1 MIKSNNHSNYLQEI
15 YNPKINYLKEILNK
29 LDKNIL
35 TSFKNVIQITGTNGK
50 GSTTA
55 FLRSILETSDFSVN
69 VFTSPHLIN
78 ERERIRI
85 HSKLITESYLQDIK
99 TLVQDT
105 INNIK
110 KETPNIYQQDLGFFY
125 LYTIYAL
132 FAFFKN
138 PADFTILE
146 VGIGG
151 RYDSTNILPQ
161 NLAAIFSSISLD
173 HKEFLGN
180 TQAKIALEK
189 SFIIKKDSIVI
200 SSNQTK
206 KVLEVLKNQ
215 SINFSAKNFIHPK
228 KDYFIKNNI
237 LYYQNQQISLQN
249 KSLKGDIQNQNASL
263 AAVTAL
269 ALNHKFNN
277 KFNRKTIEK
286 GLSLAKWEGRNQI
299 FTNLYNLPL
308 LSPNKILL
316 DGAHN
321 TNGLKLLFKHA
332 VNELKFS
339 SNNTILIFGMLSKK
353 DIQPACSLIVD
364 SIFQD
369 IYTIQISS
377 KESATQEEIK
387 TQMLQIAQKSNKS
400 KNILSFL
407 TIKDV
412 FKFLI
417 KNNLNNKNIIIC
429 GSLYLVGEILSDN
442 NITIK

>member
-1 MIKSNNHSNYLQEI
+1 MIKSNKNSNYLQEI

-99 TLVQDT
+99 TLVQET

-110 KETPNIYQQDLGFFY
+110 KENPNIYQQDLGFFY

-161 NLAAIFSSISLD
+161 NLVAIFSSISLD

-200 SSNQTK
+200 SSHQTK

-237 LYYQNQQISLQN
+237 LYYQNKKISLQS
-249 KSLKGDIQNQNASL
+249 KFLQGDIQNQNAAL

-269 ALNHKFNN
+269 TLNHKFNI
-277 KFNRKTIEK
+277 KKIEK
-286 GLSLAKWEGRNQI
+286 GLSLAQWEGRNQI
-299 FTNLYNLPL
+299 FTNLYNLQL

-321 TNGLKLLFKHA
+321 INGLKLLLKHA
-332 VNELKFS
+332 VNELKFN

-353 DIQPACSLIVD
+353 DIKAACNLIID

-369 IYTIQISS
+369 IYIIQINSQ
-377 KESATQEEIK
+377 ESATQEEIK

-407 TIKDV
+407 NIQDV

-442 NITIK
+442 NIAIK

>member
-1 MIKSNNHSNYLQEI
+1 MIKSNKNSNYLQEI

-78 ERERIRI
+78 ERERVRI

-161 NLAAIFSSISLD
+161 NLVAIFSSISLD

-200 SSNQTK
+200 SSHQTK

-237 LYYQNQQISLQN
+237 LYYQNKKISLQS
-249 KSLKGDIQNQNASL
+249 KFLQGDIQNQNAAL

-269 ALNHKFNN
+269 TLNHKFNI
-277 KFNRKTIEK
+277 KKIEK
-286 GLSLAKWEGRNQI
+286 GLSLAQWEGRNQI
-299 FTNLYNLPL
+299 FTNLYNLQL

-321 TNGLKLLFKHA
+321 INGLKLLLKHA
-332 VNELKFS
+332 VNELKFN

-353 DIQPACSLIVD
+353 DIKAACNLIID

-369 IYTIQISS
+369 IYIIQINSQ
-377 KESATQEEIK
+377 ESATQEEIK

-407 TIKDV
+407 NIQDV

-429 GSLYLVGEILSDN
+429 GSLYLVGEILRDN
-442 NITIK
+442 NIAIK

>member
-1 MIKSNNHSNYLQEI
+1 MIKSNKNSNYLQEI

-110 KETPNIYQQDLGFFY
+110 KENPNIYQQDLGFFY

-146 VGIGG
+146 VGIGA

-161 NLAAIFSSISLD
+161 NLVAIFSSISLD

-200 SSNQTK
+200 SSHQTK

-228 KDYFIKNNI
+228 K
-237 LYYQNQQISLQN
+237 
-249 KSLKGDIQNQNASL
+249 
-263 AAVTAL
+263 
-269 ALNHKFNN
+269 
-277 KFNRKTIEK
+277 
-286 GLSLAKWEGRNQI
+286 
-299 FTNLYNLPL
+299 
-308 LSPNKILL
+308 
-316 DGAHN
+316 
-321 TNGLKLLFKHA
+321 
-332 VNELKFS
+332 
-339 SNNTILIFGMLSKK
+339 
-353 DIQPACSLIVD
+353 
-364 SIFQD
+364 
-369 IYTIQISS
+369 
-377 KESATQEEIK
+377 
-387 TQMLQIAQKSNKS
+387 
-400 KNILSFL
+400 
-407 TIKDV
+407 TIKV
-412 FKFLI
+412 
-417 KNNLNNKNIIIC
+417 
-429 GSLYLVGEILSDN
+429 
-442 NITIK
+442 T

>member
-1 MIKSNNHSNYLQEI
+1 MIKSNKNSNYLQEI

-99 TLVQDT
+99 TLVQET

-110 KETPNIYQQDLGFFY
+110 KENPNIYQQDLGFFY

-161 NLAAIFSSISLD
+161 NLVAIFSSISLD

-200 SSNQTK
+200 SSHQTK

-237 LYYQNQQISLQN
+237 LYYQNKKISLQS
-249 KSLKGDIQNQNASL
+249 KFLQGDIQNQNAAL

-269 ALNHKFNN
+269 TLNHKFNI
-277 KFNRKTIEK
+277 KKIEK
-286 GLSLAKWEGRNQI
+286 GLSLAQWEGRNQI
-299 FTNLYNLPL
+299 FTNLYNLQL

-321 TNGLKLLFKHA
+321 INGLKLLFKHA
-332 VNELKFS
+332 VNELKFN

-353 DIQPACSLIVD
+353 DIKAACNLIID

-369 IYTIQISS
+369 IYIIQINSQ
-377 KESATQEEIK
+377 ESATQEEIK

-407 TIKDV
+407 NIQDV

-442 NITIK
+442 NIAIK

>member
-1 MIKSNNHSNYLQEI
+1 MIKSNKNSNYLQEI

-99 TLVQDT
+99 TLVQET

-110 KETPNIYQQDLGFFY
+110 KENPNIYQQDLGFFY

-161 NLAAIFSSISLD
+161 NLVAIFSSISLD

-200 SSNQTK
+200 SSHQTK

-237 LYYQNQQISLQN
+237 LYYQNKKISLQS
-249 KSLKGDIQNQNASL
+249 KFLQGDIQNQNAAL

-269 ALNHKFNN
+269 TLNHKFNI
-277 KFNRKTIEK
+277 KKIEK
-286 GLSLAKWEGRNQI
+286 GLSLAQWEGRNQI
-299 FTNLYNLPL
+299 FTNLYNLQL

-321 TNGLKLLFKHA
+321 INGLKLLLKHA
-332 VNELKFS
+332 VNELKFN

-353 DIQPACSLIVD
+353 DIKAACNLIID

-369 IYTIQISS
+369 IYIIQINSQ
-377 KESATQEEIK
+377 ESATQEEIK

-407 TIKDV
+407 NIQDV

-429 GSLYLVGEILSDN
+429 GSLYLVGEILRDN
-442 NITIK
+442 NIAIK

>member
-1 MIKSNNHSNYLQEI
+1 MIKSNKNSNYLQEI

-78 ERERIRI
+78 ERERVRI

-161 NLAAIFSSISLD
+161 NLVAIFSSISLD

-200 SSNQTK
+200 SSHQTK

-237 LYYQNQQISLQN
+237 LYYQNKKISLQS
-249 KSLKGDIQNQNASL
+249 KFLQGDIQNQNAAL

-269 ALNHKFNN
+269 TLNHKFNI
-277 KFNRKTIEK
+277 KKIEK
-286 GLSLAKWEGRNQI
+286 GLSLAQWEGRNQI
-299 FTNLYNLPL
+299 FTNLYNLQL

-321 TNGLKLLFKHA
+321 INGLKLLFKHA
-332 VNELKFS
+332 VNELKFN

-353 DIQPACSLIVD
+353 DIKAACNLIID

-369 IYTIQISS
+369 IYIIQINSQ
-377 KESATQEEIK
+377 ESATQEEIK

-407 TIKDV
+407 NIKDV

-442 NITIK
+442 NIAIK

>member
-1 MIKSNNHSNYLQEI
+1 MIKSNKNSNYLQEI

-78 ERERIRI
+78 ERERVRI

-161 NLAAIFSSISLD
+161 NLVAIFSSISLD

-200 SSNQTK
+200 SSHQTK

-237 LYYQNQQISLQN
+237 LYYQNKKISLQS
-249 KSLKGDIQNQNASL
+249 KFLQGDIQNQNAAL

-269 ALNHKFNN
+269 TLNHKFNI
-277 KFNRKTIEK
+277 KKIEK
-286 GLSLAKWEGRNQI
+286 GLSLAQWEGRNQI
-299 FTNLYNLPL
+299 FTNLYNLQL

-321 TNGLKLLFKHA
+321 INGLKLLFKHA
-332 VNELKFS
+332 VNELKFN

-353 DIQPACSLIVD
+353 DIKAACNLIID

-369 IYTIQISS
+369 IYIIQINSQ
-377 KESATQEEIK
+377 ESATQEEIK

-407 TIKDV
+407 NIQDV

-429 GSLYLVGEILSDN
+429 GSLYLVGEILRDN
-442 NITIK
+442 NIAIK

>member
-1 MIKSNNHSNYLQEI
+1 MIKSNKNSNYLQEI

-99 TLVQDT
+99 TLVQET

-110 KETPNIYQQDLGFFY
+110 KENPNIYQQDLGFFY

-161 NLAAIFSSISLD
+161 NLVAIFSSISLD

-200 SSNQTK
+200 SSHQTK

-237 LYYQNQQISLQN
+237 LYYQNKKISLQS
-249 KSLKGDIQNQNASL
+249 KFLQGDIQNQNAAL

-269 ALNHKFNN
+269 TLNHKFNI
-277 KFNRKTIEK
+277 KKIEK
-286 GLSLAKWEGRNQI
+286 GLSLAQWEGRNQI
-299 FTNLYNLPL
+299 FTNLYNLQL

-321 TNGLKLLFKHA
+321 INGLKLLLKHA
-332 VNELKFS
+332 VNELKFN

-353 DIQPACSLIVD
+353 DIKAACNLIID

-369 IYTIQISS
+369 IYIIQINSQ
-377 KESATQEEIK
+377 ESATQEEIK

-407 TIKDV
+407 NIQDV

-429 GSLYLVGEILSDN
+429 GSLYLVGDILRDN
-442 NITIK
+442 NIAIK

>member
-1 MIKSNNHSNYLQEI
+1 MIKSNKNSNYLQEI

-110 KETPNIYQQDLGFFY
+110 KENPNIYQQDLGFFY

-146 VGIGG
+146 VGIGA

-161 NLAAIFSSISLD
+161 NLVAIFSSISLD

-200 SSNQTK
+200 SSHQTK

-237 LYYQNQQISLQN
+237 LYYQNKKISLQS
-249 KSLKGDIQNQNASL
+249 KFLQGDIQNQNAAL

-269 ALNHKFNN
+269 TLNHKFNI
-277 KFNRKTIEK
+277 KKIEK
-286 GLSLAKWEGRNQI
+286 GLSLAQWEGRNQI
-299 FTNLYNLPL
+299 FTNLYNLQL

-321 TNGLKLLFKHA
+321 INGLKLLFKHA
-332 VNELKFS
+332 VNELKFN

-353 DIQPACSLIVD
+353 DIKAACNLIID

-369 IYTIQISS
+369 IYIIQINSQ
-377 KESATQEEIK
+377 ESATQEEIK
-387 TQMLQIAQKSNKS
+387 IQMLQISQTINKS

-407 TIKDV
+407 NIQDV